1 MISIENAV
9 RLMQNWLITI
19 SQLCS
24 HQDRPVT
31 KLWLLILLR
40 RIKKVDLQRKNK
52 QPVRLTVL
60 QMTFFLTLTL
70 SLGKIRKNE
79 EKELGRNEREMA
91 FYFSSGS
98 TIKKTYKTSALSEV
112 ESLLN
117 CTTEIVLNC
126 FNGVFRLIKKKEFQ
140 RIIITKSSGVNAN
153 VNFLSNLW
161 SI

>member
-1 MISIENAV
+1 
-9 RLMQNWLITI
+9 
-19 SQLCS
+19 
-24 HQDRPVT
+24 
-31 KLWLLILLR
+31 
-40 RIKKVDLQRKNK
+40 
-52 QPVRLTVL
+52 
-60 QMTFFLTLTL
+60 MTFFLTLTL